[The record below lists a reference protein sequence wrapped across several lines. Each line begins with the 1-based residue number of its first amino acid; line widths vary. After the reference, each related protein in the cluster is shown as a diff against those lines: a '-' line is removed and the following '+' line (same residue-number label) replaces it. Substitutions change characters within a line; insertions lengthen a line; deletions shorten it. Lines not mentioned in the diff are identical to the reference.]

1 MTSKGETKQHAEELF
16 EQFLKFDALG
26 MRKEAKRA
34 VSALIKEV
42 SDNAAKDRWTKVNLS
57 RMPRNRASR
66 VRHEIFKEIVF
77 PSLKAAFDRGEAE
90 ASYLFGKY
98 SQNLYSDR
106 ALFNQLDQ
114 RTALELFREAFDS
127 DPSSTRYQS
136 AYLGALLGLL
146 RYSFHEWPTGILID
160 HDDWRKGLDGM
171 RAQLSLARSLDRNSE
186 YSGLFAQWFAYV
198 DEYEARLSADNSSH

>member
-1 MTSKGETKQHAEELF
+1 MTSTRETEQSAEELF

-34 VSALIKEV
+34 ACALVKEV
-42 SDNAAKDRWTKVNLS
+42 SDSTAKDRWTKSNLS
-57 RMPRNRASR
+57 RMPRNGARR

-90 ASYLFGKY
+90 ASYLFGEY

-106 ALFNQLDQ
+106 VLFNQLDQ
-114 RTALELFREAFDS
+114 RTALDFFREAFAS

-146 RYSFHEWPTGILID
+146 RYSFHEWPSGILIEPD
-160 HDDWRKGLDGM
+160 NWRKGLAGL
-171 RAQLSLARSLDRNSE
+171 RAQLSHAQSLDRNSE
-186 YSGLFAQWFAYV
+186 YSDLFAQWFAYV
-198 DEYEARLSADNSSH
+198 DEYEARLSADNSFH